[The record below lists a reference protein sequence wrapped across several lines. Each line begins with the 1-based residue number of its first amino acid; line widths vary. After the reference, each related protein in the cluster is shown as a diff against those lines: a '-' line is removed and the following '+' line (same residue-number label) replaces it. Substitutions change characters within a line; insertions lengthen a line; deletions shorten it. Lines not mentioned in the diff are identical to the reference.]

1 MTISAPPLPIDA
13 ALPALLEAL
22 SRARVAVVQAPP
34 GAGKSTRIPLAL
46 RAAPWRKDRKILML
60 EPRRLAARSVA
71 YWMARLLGE
80 DVGRTVGYRMRLEN
94 RVSAATRIE
103 VVTEGVLTRMLQSDP
118 ALEDTACVIFD
129 EFHERSLHADLGL
142 ALCLD
147 AQSQLREDLRL
158 VVMSATLDA
167 EPIAA
172 WLGGAPIV
180 TAQGRSFPVETR
192 HLARR
197 AEVRVEAEV
206 AEVIRRALRE
216 GEGDVLVFLPGAGE
230 IRRVQQLLE
239 ERPGVD
245 AEVLPLYGD
254 LPPAEQERAIAPGG
268 PGRRKVVL
276 ATSIAET
283 SLTIEGVR
291 IVVDSGLARRA
302 RFDPRSGMARLVTT
316 RVSRA
321 AADQRRGRAG
331 RVAPGVCYRLWS
343 EEAGR
348 SLDAYTPPEI
358 LEADLCPLALEL
370 ARWGVRDPS
379 QLRWLS
385 TPPPAAYA
393 QAGELLQSLGALD
406 AAGLITAHGRAMSE
420 LGTHPRLAHMLL
432 RARDHGAMALACEL
446 AALLG
451 ERDLLRWPMHAREVD
466 MRMRVEALRGIRE
479 HLPAAAEVDRGVR
492 ERARR
497 LAEGWRG
504 QLGLGRGSGESASID
519 THTGILLALAYPDRI
534 ARRRGGQAG
543 RFQLSNGRGAAF
555 PETDLLAR
563 AEFLAIA
570 DLDAGEREARV
581 FLAAPLELAQVQS
594 VFAGQIATIDSV
606 AWDRRAEAV
615 VARREQRLGGLVI
628 AESALDSADPRRAGD
643 AMLEG
648 VRALGI
654 GALPWTDAER
664 AWQARV
670 MFMRRHEPEAWP
682 DVCDERLFATLEDWL
697 APFLAGMTRREHLAR
712 LDLRA
717 ALHALLAWQQQR
729 DLDEQAPTHIVV
741 PSGSRIALDYRAG
754 EAPVL
759 AARLQEM
766 FGLRETPRLARG
778 RAAVVIHLLS
788 PAGRPVQVTRDLAS
802 FWATGY
808 QEVRKELKGRYP
820 KHYWPEDPLTAIATR
835 RVKPPVARP

>member
-1 MTISAPPLPIDA
+1 
-13 ALPALLEAL
+13 
-22 SRARVAVVQAPP
+22 
-34 GAGKSTRIPLAL
+34 
-46 RAAPWRKDRKILML
+46 
-60 EPRRLAARSVA
+60 
-71 YWMARLLGE
+71 
-80 DVGRTVGYRMRLEN
+80 
-94 RVSAATRIE
+94 
-103 VVTEGVLTRMLQSDP
+103 
-118 ALEDTACVIFD
+118 
-129 EFHERSLHADLGL
+129 
-142 ALCLD
+142 
-147 AQSQLREDLRL
+147 
-158 VVMSATLDA
+158 
-167 EPIAA
+167 
-172 WLGGAPIV
+172 
-180 TAQGRSFPVETR
+180 
-192 HLARR
+192 
-197 AEVRVEAEV
+197 
-206 AEVIRRALRE
+206 
-216 GEGDVLVFLPGAGE
+216 
-230 IRRVQQLLE
+230 
-239 ERPGVD
+239 
-245 AEVLPLYGD
+245 
-254 LPPAEQERAIAPGG
+254 
-268 PGRRKVVL
+268 
-276 ATSIAET
+276 
-283 SLTIEGVR
+283 
-291 IVVDSGLARRA
+291 
-302 RFDPRSGMARLVTT
+302 
-316 RVSRA
+316 
-321 AADQRRGRAG
+321 
-331 RVAPGVCYRLWS
+331 
-343 EEAGR
+343 
-348 SLDAYTPPEI
+348 
-358 LEADLCPLALEL
+358 
-370 ARWGVRDPS
+370 VRDPS
-379 QLRWLS
+379 RLRWLS
-385 TPPPAAYA
+385 SPPPAAYA
-393 QAGELLQSLGALD
+393 QANELLQSLGALD
-406 AAGLITAHGRAMSE
+406 AAGLISAHGRAMSE

-497 LAEGWRG
+497 LAEGWRA

-519 THTGILLALAYPDRI
+519 THTGVLLALAYPDRI

-543 RFQLSNGRGAAF
+543 RFRLSNGRGAEF

-594 VFAGQIATIDSV
+594 VFARQISTIDSV

-628 AESALDSADPRRAGD
+628 AESALESVDPRRAGD

-682 DVCDERLFATLEDWL
+682 DVCDERLFASLEDWL